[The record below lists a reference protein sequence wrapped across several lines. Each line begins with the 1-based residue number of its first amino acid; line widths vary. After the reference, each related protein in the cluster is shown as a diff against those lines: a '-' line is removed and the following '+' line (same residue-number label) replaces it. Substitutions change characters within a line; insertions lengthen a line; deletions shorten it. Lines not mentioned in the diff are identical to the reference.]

1 MNYATNFA
9 IVENGVVSNVLW
21 GMVYNSDEWPN
32 AIQVNDLAV
41 QIGDSYENGKF
52 YRNGEEV
59 LSRAEEEADMKE
71 ALSIL
76 GVKIDG

>member
-32 AIQVNDLAV
+32 AIQVDDLAV

-59 LSRAEEEADMKE
+59 LSRTEEEADMRE

-76 GVKIDG
+76 GVKVDG

>member
-59 LSRAEEEADMKE
+59 LSRAEEEADMRE

-76 GVKIDG
+76 GVNVDG

>member
-59 LSRAEEEADMKE
+59 LSRTEEEADMRE

>member
-21 GMVYNSDEWPN
+21 GMVYNSGEWPN
-32 AIQVNDLAV
+32 AIQVDDLAV

-52 YRNGEEV
+52 YRNGKEV
-59 LSRAEEEADMKE
+59 LSRAEEEADMRE

-76 GVKIDG
+76 GVKVDG

>member
-9 IVENGVVSNVLW
+9 IIENGVVSNVLW

-59 LSRAEEEADMKE
+59 LSRAEEEADMRE
-71 ALSIL
+71 DLSIL

>member
-9 IVENGVVSNVLW
+9 IIENGVVSNVLW

-59 LSRAEEEADMKE
+59 LSRTEEEADMRE

>member
-59 LSRAEEEADMKE
+59 LSRAEEEADMRE

>member
-9 IVENGVVSNVLW
+9 IIENGVVSNVLW

-59 LSRAEEEADMKE
+59 LSRAEEEADMRE

>member
-59 LSRAEEEADMKE
+59 LSRAEEEADMRE

-76 GVKIDG
+76 GVKVDG

>member
-32 AIQVNDLAV
+32 AIQVNELAV

-52 YRNGEEV
+52 YRNGVEV
-59 LSRAEEEADMKE
+59 LSRAEEEADMRE

-76 GVKIDG
+76 GVKVDG

>member
-9 IVENGVVSNVLW
+9 IIENGVVSNVLW

-59 LSRAEEEADMKE
+59 LSRTEEEADMRE

-76 GVKIDG
+76 GVKVDG

>member
-52 YRNGEEV
+52 YRDGAEV
-59 LSRAEEEADMKE
+59 MSRAEEEADMRE

-76 GVKIDG
+76 GVKVDG

>member
-9 IVENGVVSNVLW
+9 IIENGVVSNVLW

-59 LSRAEEEADMKE
+59 LSRAEEEADMRE

-76 GVKIDG
+76 GVKVDG

>member
-59 LSRAEEEADMKE
+59 LSRTEEEADMRE

-76 GVKIDG
+76 GVKVDG

>member
-9 IVENGVVSNVLW
+9 IIENGVVSNVLW

-41 QIGDSYENGKF
+41 QIGNSYENGKF

-59 LSRAEEEADMKE
+59 LSRAEEEADMRE

-76 GVKIDG
+76 GVKVDG